1 MQNLGGFHIFSKFKI
16 MFVCMCLLLVCSI
29 GAINAADSNMTD
41 MQTVGKYDVISS
53 TLDGEE
59 LVASN
64 IKSSNSSY
72 ELGVCGEDK
81 LSAGT
86 ASFSDLNNE
95 IMKGSGTI
103 VLDKDYVYNNQF
115 DSVYADGFVIDKSIT
130 IDFSG
135 HSFDGDNKLVTIL
148 KVNADN
154 VVLKNVKIKNGNG
167 TADVVCP
174 IIWNGNSGTMDNVE
188 ISNFRRGITW
198 YGSNGAILNSVIKDS
213 FYFRL
218 NVQAPN
224 FLMNNTRMYNINN
237 SFSGIN
243 VQLMALRSTGGKI
256 TYSRFE
262 NCHAYSGIL
271 LDSGSSQGAVMNCV
285 FYNMTAT
292 RSGYAGAGIYILGV
306 NYDIFNCYFEKCQGL
321 AGNAETGETRGGA
334 LYVGAAGINAHVKN
348 CTFYDNKGHLGGALI
363 INNPAG
369 LVENCTFIKNTALAS
384 SKGGAV
390 YLNGG
395 TLTNC
400 YFEENTAKYGAA
412 IYVSA
417 STVIRNI
424 TCVRNVA
431 SEDGG
436 AIYIDGESG
445 VVENS
450 VFRNNRA
457 KNGGGVYVN
466 KNKGSI
472 TYCNFY
478 SNTVSVSG
486 SAIYIL
492 QNGEAHL
499 ANNYYSGG
507 NSEVYAVGR
516 TDSSY
521 SKLYISPS
529 GTGSGTSSSSPTNWA
544 NALNHILSYG
554 EIIFTAGTYT
564 NIVASEINSPVTLT
578 AQGNVIINNNH
589 ANYVFRLNTAYVNI
603 RGITFQNNGA
613 TTSSCGAIYINGY
626 FANITNCKF
635 TSNYGTT
642 AGAIQ
647 DVGGMSAKNHFID
660 SCTFTSN
667 VCYGNSTSYAG
678 AVYLGATNSIIS
690 NCVFN
695 SNKQNNGIGCSAL
708 TVYSSD
714 NYFTKVLNCNFT
726 SNTASNGVRG
736 ALNVVDCY
744 GVTLDNLRFV
754 SNSAKSIGAINWIP
768 QSSSLH
774 ISKMNNMHFENNK
787 ATNGYAGA
795 VYWKCSY
802 GTMSNVVFKGNTA
815 TSNAGGLY
823 WNSTRGTL
831 INGSFINNVGL
842 VGGAIYWYGSYG
854 ALDNLTFKN
863 NNATSYAGAVY
874 VGHIFVSV
882 KNCNFESNNV
892 RSGYGGALC
901 WASANGT
908 LSYSNFTR
916 NTASTYGGAICW
928 WGAEG
933 ILTNLILR
941 NNEAKGSYSGAL
953 KLNANKIEVYNSLF
967 ENNKAKT
974 TGGAINVYG
983 AENIINN
990 CVFNNNLATT
1000 IGGAINVTGNNSE
1013 ITNCNFTGNKAN
1025 GGYGGAVFVKS
1036 QLAIYLDDNIQ
1047 FGVISA
1053 GNNDFYTVGIIP
1065 TYAIIYITPNGNGNG
1080 SFNNP
1085 TNWNDALVHIA
1096 PRGKIFFKD
1105 GTYVLSEQTLSK
1117 KFIKLIGL
1125 NKGGAIINANRAGR
1139 VFTVTGKGIE
1149 IYNLTFINGYLGTSN
1164 NGSAILWKGD
1174 NGIISDCAFNNNEVN
1189 HNTGYGTVYISPNSK
1204 VLITKSS
1211 FTNNKAKKLAGGI
1224 YIAGSNSNVSFCVFD
1239 KNIAYDSGSSI
1250 ILNAKNV
1257 LIFNNTFKNEIT
1269 TGSDK
1274 GGALALY
1281 GGSNNIIRNNSFI
1294 NNTASTGMG
1303 GAIIFL
1309 NSNSNLL
1316 IEGNRFEDNRASTS
1330 GGAIATYGTVII
1342 LNLNNNIF
1350 INNSATNGGAV
1361 SFTTSGSSS
1370 FMLNGNNFTKN
1381 RATTNG
1387 GAIYNVVTDI
1397 VIKNSNFTKNVAGNF
1412 GGGIYTTKSISVST
1426 SQFNQNEAVKGSA
1439 IYLVGS
1445 NSITLDTLKFTAN
1458 TASNSGTVFLE
1469 NNVKVYN
1476 NDLKFKDNIKPG
1488 LDVVTSTTYYAST
1501 LFVSLTGTGS
1511 GIHEDEPT
1519 TLNTAMAKIL
1529 DKGKIIFLSGN
1540 YDISKSFNAFN
1551 VTFVG
1556 RVGAVLTG
1564 SKSDK
1569 LFDIVKSNIKF
1580 VNLTFADLRYSGS
1593 TVASCINIQ
1602 SGNVEFDNC
1611 TFVNVGE
1618 NLGSVINYNSGSSGK
1633 VANSK
1638 FTNNNINGNY
1648 ILSISGNVDIDNNL
1662 FENNTASIGAVG
1674 YIGSYKGS
1682 ITNSVFKNNTGS
1694 TSNLYVN
1701 PSIINDV
1708 VIKNNTFTTIITIDD
1723 IGNAQYNSTVVIKGK
1738 FDDGTNRQGIFNVS
1752 LFNNTYFIA
1761 NVTTNADKKYSYS
1774 WTKMAVGN
1782 YTIVLGNNDGSNE
1795 FDFIYLNKS
1804 FSIYKA
1810 NSSMII
1816 QPINNITYSA
1826 NTTIEFA
1833 ISNRTENVSYI
1844 IVNRENGLN
1853 ITCNNISGNIISLK
1867 LAAGNYT
1874 ITITNNE
1881 NVNYNETSKSMNF
1894 TVYNA
1899 LSSVNTTSKVIVYGN
1914 EININ
1919 LTALNASSIVWE
1931 ILKGN
1936 VKVANGTATVNNNT
1950 AGFNLDLP
1958 AGNYTIVL
1966 TTVVDVNHTSVTNS
1980 SASLNVTKYTPKINV
1995 TVVDVV
2001 YPGVVKV
2008 NVTSDVNGTYVLSIG
2023 GKTNSTELV
2032 AGVSKI
2038 VTISGLAANETGYNV
2053 NVTYGETEN
2062 YTAAFNDTKSVKVFK
2077 ANSTVNGTSLV
2088 VVYGNDIVVNV
2099 TAFNA
2104 SSVKWAIMRGSIQIA
2119 NGTAIVTNNITD
2131 FSVDLPVGNYTIVLT
2146 TVVDV
2151 NHTSVTNSSASLNVT
2166 KYTPKI
2172 NVTVVDV
2179 VYPGVVKVNVTSDVN
2194 GTYVLS
2200 IGGKTNSTELVAGV
2214 SKIVTI
2220 SGLAANE
2227 TGYNV
2232 NVTYGETEN
2241 YTAAFNDT
2249 KSVKVFKANSTVNGT
2264 SLVVVYGNDI
2274 VVNVT
2279 AFNASSVKWAIM
2291 RGSIQVANG
2300 TAIVAN
2306 NMTDFAVDLAVGNYT
2321 IVLTTVVD
2329 ANHTSVT
2336 NSSTSLNVTKY
2347 TPKINV
2353 TVVDVVYG
2361 DAIRVNITG
2370 DINGTYVLS
2379 IGGKTNS
2386 TELVAGVSKIV
2397 TISGLAANETGY
2409 NVNVTYGETENYT
2422 AAFNDTKS
2430 VKVFKA
2436 NSTVNGTSLVVVY
2449 GNDIVVNVTA
2459 FNASSVKWAIMRG
2472 SIQVANGTAIVA
2484 NNMTDFAV
2492 DLAVGNYTIVLTTVV
2507 DANHTSVTNS
2517 STSLNVTKYTPKINV
2532 TVVDV
2537 VYGDAIRVNITGDIN
2552 GTYVLSIG
2560 GKTNSTELVAGVS
2573 KIVTISGLAANE
2585 TGYNVNVTYGETENY
2600 TAAFND
2606 TKSVKV
2612 FKANSTVNGTSLVVV
2627 YGNDIVVNVT
2637 AFNASSVKWAIM
2649 RGSIQVA
2656 NGTAI
2661 VANNMTDFAVD
2672 LAVGNY
2678 TIVLTTVVDANH
2690 TSVTNS
2696 SASLN
2701 VTKYTPKIKV
2711 VVVDVTYPNA
2721 IRVNVT
2727 SDVSGTYTIDING
2740 VLNTTELTADVS
2752 KIIEFNNF
2760 AVNETGYNVNVTY
2773 VETENYT
2780 AAFND
2785 TKFVKVFRANSTVNG
2800 TSLVIVYGNIIVVN
2814 VTAFNAS
2821 DVKWAVMNGSIEI
2834 VNGTAVVTNNATTID
2849 NLDLAVGNYTI
2860 VLTTVVDANHTVAVN
2875 TLSLNI
2881 TKYSPK
2887 INVAVV
2893 DVVYPGIVS
2902 VDITSDV
2909 DGTYVLT
2916 IGGKSNSTELVAGIT
2931 KTLTISD
2938 LAANEEGYSVN
2949 VTYGE
2954 TQNYTSAFNDTKI
2967 VKVFKA
2973 NSTVNATS
2981 MVIVY
2986 GSEIIVNVSAFNA
2999 SSILWEILK
3008 DNVKVVN
3015 GTAAVSNNATTIG
3028 NLDLAVGNY
3037 TIVLTTVVDGNHS
3050 VDINRLTTL
3059 NITKYTPKINVSVE
3073 NVQYP
3078 NVVYVT
3084 VVSDVDGIYTVQ
3096 IGDKS
3101 QSDELFAG
3109 IAKIIPIMNLNASEF
3124 GYVVNVTYGET
3135 QNYTSAFNDTSIVNV
3150 FKAPSSVNAT
3160 SMVVVYGDEF
3170 IINITAVNATG
3181 ISWEIMN
3188 GTTKVIDGISQ
3199 VIDGKAN
3206 ISNIK
3211 LPAGNY
3217 TVVLTTQ
3224 VDSNHNYAVDNKT
3237 TLNITQK
3244 ASKIQ
3249 PTINTHQMVYGMNL
3263 NVTVTLAEDA
3273 TGFVNITAGD
3283 ESYVKQLVNG
3293 TVDFDIPG
3301 LNPGEHNLTIAY
3313 LGDNNYQNSTTSI
3326 LVKVSN
3332 KLSYTHV
3339 SVKDIFRGENVTI
3352 TVTVPDDATGNVTI
3366 EVANITY
3373 NVTISNGNA
3382 TLIIANLTPEIYS
3395 INATYLGDEYYTD
3408 SFNDTVSFK
3417 VKTDKTV
3424 IADEMIRG
3432 YNSGIDY
3439 QVKFTD
3445 DIDKPLAN
3453 IEVVLTIDGKPY
3465 HLITDENGV
3474 ASLNITVPI
3483 GTHTIVAINPVTGE
3497 EAHSTFTIVSRL
3509 KGVEKMVMDFKDGSY
3524 YVVRAIGED
3533 GNPVGENVTVEIAVN
3548 GVVYKVKT
3556 DSKGYAKL
3564 AINLNPNKFKVISK
3578 YAGLKITDTLIVKQT
3593 LSAKKVQT
3601 VKKSAK
3607 TTKVKATLKW
3617 SSGKAIAGKPVT
3629 MKFRGKI
3636 YKAKTNGK
3644 GIATFK
3650 LPKKSVKKLK
3660 VGKKYRVKFTYLT
3673 NSIYKYL
3680 KIAK

>member
-115 DSVYADGFVIDKSIT
+115 DSVYAGGFVIDKSIT

-167 TADVVCP
+167 TTDVVCP

-198 YGSNGAILNSVIKDS
+198 YGSNGAILNSVIKNS
-213 FYFRL
+213 FYFKL

-564 NIVASEINSPVTLT
+564 NIVASAINSPVTLT

-613 TTSSCGAIYINGY
+613 TNSDCGAIYINGY

-635 TSNYGTT
+635 ISNYGTI
-642 AGAIQ
+642 AGAIY

-678 AVYLGATNSIIS
+678 AVYLAATNSIVS

-695 SNKQNNGIGCSAL
+695 SNKQNNGIGASAVTL
-708 TVYSSD
+708 YSSD
-714 NYFTKVLNCNFT
+714 SYFSKIINCNFT
-726 SNTASNGVRG
+726 SNTASNGISG
-736 ALNVVDCY
+736 ALNVYDCY
-744 GVTLDNLRFV
+744 GVTLENLRFV
-754 SNSAKSIGAINWIP
+754 SNSAKSIGAIKWTP

-933 ILTNLILR
+933 MLTNLILR

-1350 INNSATNGGAV
+1350 INNSATSGGAV

-1674 YIGSYKGS
+1674 YIGNYKGS

-1826 NTTIEFA
+1826 NTTIEFE
-1833 ISNRTENVSYI
+1833 ITNRTENVSYI

-1899 LSSVNTTSKVIVYGN
+1899 LSSVNATSKVIVYGN

-1919 LTALNASSIVWE
+1919 VTALNASSVVWE

-1936 VKVANGTATVNNNT
+1936 VKVANGTAIVNNNT

-1966 TTVVDVNHTSVTNS
+1966 TTVVDANHTSVTNS
-1980 SASLNVTKYTPKINV
+1980 SASLNITKYTPKINV

-2038 VTISGLAANETGYNV
+2038 VTISGLL
-2053 NVTYGETEN
+2053 
-2062 YTAAFNDTKSVKVFK
+2062 VFLK
-2077 ANSTVNGTSLV
+2077 LLQLV
-2088 VVYGNDIVVNV
+2088 VWLLM
-2099 TAFNA
+2099 
-2104 SSVKWAIMRGSIQIA
+2104 K
-2119 NGTAIVTNNITD
+2119 
-2131 FSVDLPVGNYTIVLT
+2131 
-2146 TVVDV
+2146 
-2151 NHTSVTNSSASLNVT
+2151 
-2166 KYTPKI
+2166 
-2172 NVTVVDV
+2172 
-2179 VYPGVVKVNVTSDVN
+2179 
-2194 GTYVLS
+2194 
-2200 IGGKTNSTELVAGV
+2200 
-2214 SKIVTI
+2214 
-2220 SGLAANE
+2220 
-2227 TGYNV
+2227 
-2232 NVTYGETEN
+2232 
-2241 YTAAFNDT
+2241 
-2249 KSVKVFKANSTVNGT
+2249 
-2264 SLVVVYGNDI
+2264 
-2274 VVNVT
+2274 
-2279 AFNASSVKWAIM
+2279 
-2291 RGSIQVANG
+2291 
-2300 TAIVAN
+2300 
-2306 NMTDFAVDLAVGNYT
+2306 
-2321 IVLTTVVD
+2321 
-2329 ANHTSVT
+2329 
-2336 NSSTSLNVTKY
+2336 
-2347 TPKINV
+2347 
-2353 TVVDVVYG
+2353 
-2361 DAIRVNITG
+2361 
-2370 DINGTYVLS
+2370 
-2379 IGGKTNS
+2379 
-2386 TELVAGVSKIV
+2386 
-2397 TISGLAANETGY
+2397 
-2409 NVNVTYGETENYT
+2409 
-2422 AAFNDTKS
+2422 
-2430 VKVFKA
+2430 
-2436 NSTVNGTSLVVVY
+2436 
-2449 GNDIVVNVTA
+2449 
-2459 FNASSVKWAIMRG
+2459 
-2472 SIQVANGTAIVA
+2472 
-2484 NNMTDFAV
+2484 
-2492 DLAVGNYTIVLTTVV
+2492 
-2507 DANHTSVTNS
+2507 
-2517 STSLNVTKYTPKINV
+2517 
-2532 TVVDV
+2532 
-2537 VYGDAIRVNITGDIN
+2537 
-2552 GTYVLSIG
+2552 
-2560 GKTNSTELVAGVS
+2560 
-2573 KIVTISGLAANE
+2573 
-2585 TGYNVNVTYGETENY
+2585 
-2600 TAAFND
+2600 
-2606 TKSVKV
+2606 
-2612 FKANSTVNGTSLVVV
+2612 
-2627 YGNDIVVNVT
+2627 
-2637 AFNASSVKWAIM
+2637 
-2649 RGSIQVA
+2649 
-2656 NGTAI
+2656 
-2661 VANNMTDFAVD
+2661 
-2672 LAVGNY
+2672 
-2678 TIVLTTVVDANH
+2678 
-2690 TSVTNS
+2690 
-2696 SASLN
+2696 
-2701 VTKYTPKIKV
+2701 
-2711 VVVDVTYPNA
+2711 
-2721 IRVNVT
+2721 
-2727 SDVSGTYTIDING
+2727 
-2740 VLNTTELTADVS
+2740 
-2752 KIIEFNNF
+2752 
-2760 AVNETGYNVNVTY
+2760 
-2773 VETENYT
+2773 
-2780 AAFND
+2780 
-2785 TKFVKVFRANSTVNG
+2785 
-2800 TSLVIVYGNIIVVN
+2800 LVI
-2814 VTAFNAS
+2814 
-2821 DVKWAVMNGSIEI
+2821 M
-2834 VNGTAVVTNNATTID
+2834 
-2849 NLDLAVGNYTI
+2849 L
-2860 VLTTVVDANHTVAVN
+2860 
-2875 TLSLNI
+2875 
-2881 TKYSPK
+2881 
-2887 INVAVV
+2887 
-2893 DVVYPGIVS
+2893 
-2902 VDITSDV
+2902 
-2909 DGTYVLT
+2909 
-2916 IGGKSNSTELVAGIT
+2916 
-2931 KTLTISD
+2931 
-2938 LAANEEGYSVN
+2938 
-2949 VTYGE
+2949 
-2954 TQNYTSAFNDTKI
+2954 
-2967 VKVFKA
+2967 
-2973 NSTVNATS
+2973 
-2981 MVIVY
+2981 M
-2986 GSEIIVNVSAFNA
+2986 
-2999 SSILWEILK
+2999 
-3008 DNVKVVN
+3008 
-3015 GTAAVSNNATTIG
+3015 
-3028 NLDLAVGNY
+3028 
-3037 TIVLTTVVDGNHS
+3037 
-3050 VDINRLTTL
+3050 
-3059 NITKYTPKINVSVE
+3059 
-3073 NVQYP
+3073 
-3078 NVVYVT
+3078 
-3084 VVSDVDGIYTVQ
+3084 
-3096 IGDKS
+3096 
-3101 QSDELFAG
+3101 
-3109 IAKIIPIMNLNASEF
+3109 
-3124 GYVVNVTYGET
+3124 
-3135 QNYTSAFNDTSIVNV
+3135 
-3150 FKAPSSVNAT
+3150 
-3160 SMVVVYGDEF
+3160 
-3170 IINITAVNATG
+3170 
-3181 ISWEIMN
+3181 
-3188 GTTKVIDGISQ
+3188 
-3199 VIDGKAN
+3199 
-3206 ISNIK
+3206 
-3211 LPAGNY
+3211 
-3217 TVVLTTQ
+3217 
-3224 VDSNHNYAVDNKT
+3224 
-3237 TLNITQK
+3237 
-3244 ASKIQ
+3244 
-3249 PTINTHQMVYGMNL
+3249 
-3263 NVTVTLAEDA
+3263 
-3273 TGFVNITAGD
+3273 
-3283 ESYVKQLVNG
+3283 
-3293 TVDFDIPG
+3293 
-3301 LNPGEHNLTIAY
+3301 
-3313 LGDNNYQNSTTSI
+3313 
-3326 LVKVSN
+3326 
-3332 KLSYTHV
+3332 
-3339 SVKDIFRGENVTI
+3339 
-3352 TVTVPDDATGNVTI
+3352 
-3366 EVANITY
+3366 
-3373 NVTISNGNA
+3373 
-3382 TLIIANLTPEIYS
+3382 
-3395 INATYLGDEYYTD
+3395 
-3408 SFNDTVSFK
+3408 
-3417 VKTDKTV
+3417 
-3424 IADEMIRG
+3424 
-3432 YNSGIDY
+3432 
-3439 QVKFTD
+3439 
-3445 DIDKPLAN
+3445 
-3453 IEVVLTIDGKPY
+3453 
-3465 HLITDENGV
+3465 
-3474 ASLNITVPI
+3474 
-3483 GTHTIVAINPVTGE
+3483 
-3497 EAHSTFTIVSRL
+3497 
-3509 KGVEKMVMDFKDGSY
+3509 
-3524 YVVRAIGED
+3524 
-3533 GNPVGENVTVEIAVN
+3533 
-3548 GVVYKVKT
+3548 
-3556 DSKGYAKL
+3556 
-3564 AINLNPNKFKVISK
+3564 
-3578 YAGLKITDTLIVKQT
+3578 
-3593 LSAKKVQT
+3593 
-3601 VKKSAK
+3601 
-3607 TTKVKATLKW
+3607 
-3617 SSGKAIAGKPVT
+3617 
-3629 MKFRGKI
+3629 
-3636 YKAKTNGK
+3636 
-3644 GIATFK
+3644 
-3650 LPKKSVKKLK
+3650 
-3660 VGKKYRVKFTYLT
+3660 
-3673 NSIYKYL
+3673 
-3680 KIAK
+3680 

>member
-1 MQNLGGFHIFSKFKI
+1 MVKKYFHMQDLGGFHIFSKFKI

-115 DSVYADGFVIDKSIT
+115 DSVYAGGFVIDKSIT

-213 FYFRL
+213 FYFKL

-321 AGNAETGETRGGA
+321 AGNAETGDTRGGA

-400 YFEENTAKYGAA
+400 YFEDNTAKYGAA

-1761 NVTTNADKKYSYS
+1761 NVTTNVDKKYSYS

-1810 NSSMII
+1810 NSSIII

-1826 NTTIEFA
+1826 NTTIEFE
-1833 ISNRTENVSYI
+1833 ITNRTENVSYI

-1966 TTVVDVNHTSVTNS
+1966 TTVVDANHTSVTNS
-1980 SASLNVTKYTPKINV
+1980 SASLNITKYTPKINV

-2038 VTISGLAANETGYNV
+2038 VTISGLAANETGY
-2053 NVTYGETEN
+2053 
-2062 YTAAFNDTKSVKVFK
+2062 D
-2077 ANSTVNGTSLV
+2077 
-2088 VVYGNDIVVNV
+2088 
-2099 TAFNA
+2099 
-2104 SSVKWAIMRGSIQIA
+2104 
-2119 NGTAIVTNNITD
+2119 
-2131 FSVDLPVGNYTIVLT
+2131 
-2146 TVVDV
+2146 
-2151 NHTSVTNSSASLNVT
+2151 
-2166 KYTPKI
+2166 
-2172 NVTVVDV
+2172 
-2179 VYPGVVKVNVTSDVN
+2179 
-2194 GTYVLS
+2194 
-2200 IGGKTNSTELVAGV
+2200 
-2214 SKIVTI
+2214 
-2220 SGLAANE
+2220 
-2227 TGYNV
+2227 V

-2409 NVNVTYGETENYT
+2409 YVNVTYGETQNYT

-2436 NSTVNGTSLVVVY
+2436 NSTVNTTNIVSGY
-2449 GNDIVVNVTA
+2449 GRNVIVNVTA
-2459 FNASSVKWAIMRG
+2459 LNASSVVWEILKG
-2472 SIQVANGTAIVA
+2472 SVKVANGTAV
-2484 NNMTDFAV
+2484 
-2492 DLAVGNYTIVLTTVV
+2492 
-2507 DANHTSVTNS
+2507 VTN
-2517 STSLNVTKYTPKINV
+2517 NVTNF
-2532 TVVDV
+2532 
-2537 VYGDAIRVNITGDIN
+2537 
-2552 GTYVLSIG
+2552 
-2560 GKTNSTELVAGVS
+2560 
-2573 KIVTISGLAANE
+2573 
-2585 TGYNVNVTYGETENY
+2585 NVN
-2600 TAAFND
+2600 
-2606 TKSVKV
+2606 
-2612 FKANSTVNGTSLVVV
+2612 
-2627 YGNDIVVNVT
+2627 
-2637 AFNASSVKWAIM
+2637 
-2649 RGSIQVA
+2649 
-2656 NGTAI
+2656 
-2661 VANNMTDFAVD
+2661 

-2860 VLTTVVDANHTVAVN
+2860 VLTTVVDANHTTAVN

-3101 QSDELFAG
+3101 QSDEFFAG
-3109 IAKIIPIMNLNASEF
+3109 IAKIIPIIDLNASEF

-3135 QNYTSAFNDTSIVNV
+3135 QNYTSAFNDTSIVKV

-3244 ASKIQ
+3244 ASQIQ

-3283 ESYVKQLVNG
+3283 ESYVKQLVGG

-3313 LGDNNYQNSTTSI
+3313 LGDNNYQNSTTSV

-3483 GTHTIVAINPVTGE
+3483 GTHTIVAVNPVTGE

>member
-1 MQNLGGFHIFSKFKI
+1 MVKKYFHMQNLGGFHIFSKFKI

-2032 AGVSKI
+2032 VGVSKI

-2062 YTAAFNDTKSVKVFK
+2062 YTAV
-2077 ANSTVNGTSLV
+2077 
-2088 VVYGNDIVVNV
+2088 
-2099 TAFNA
+2099 
-2104 SSVKWAIMRGSIQIA
+2104 
-2119 NGTAIVTNNITD
+2119 
-2131 FSVDLPVGNYTIVLT
+2131 
-2146 TVVDV
+2146 
-2151 NHTSVTNSSASLNVT
+2151 
-2166 KYTPKI
+2166 
-2172 NVTVVDV
+2172 
-2179 VYPGVVKVNVTSDVN
+2179 
-2194 GTYVLS
+2194 
-2200 IGGKTNSTELVAGV
+2200 
-2214 SKIVTI
+2214 
-2220 SGLAANE
+2220 
-2227 TGYNV
+2227 
-2232 NVTYGETEN
+2232 
-2241 YTAAFNDT
+2241 FNDT

-2409 NVNVTYGETENYT
+2409 YVNVTYGETQNYT

-2436 NSTVNGTSLVVVY
+2436 NSTVNTTNIVSGY
-2449 GNDIVVNVTA
+2449 GRNVIVNVTA
-2459 FNASSVKWAIMRG
+2459 LNASSVVWEILKG
-2472 SIQVANGTAIVA
+2472 SVKVANGTAV
-2484 NNMTDFAV
+2484 
-2492 DLAVGNYTIVLTTVV
+2492 
-2507 DANHTSVTNS
+2507 VTN
-2517 STSLNVTKYTPKINV
+2517 NVTNF
-2532 TVVDV
+2532 
-2537 VYGDAIRVNITGDIN
+2537 
-2552 GTYVLSIG
+2552 
-2560 GKTNSTELVAGVS
+2560 
-2573 KIVTISGLAANE
+2573 
-2585 TGYNVNVTYGETENY
+2585 NVN
-2600 TAAFND
+2600 
-2606 TKSVKV
+2606 
-2612 FKANSTVNGTSLVVV
+2612 
-2627 YGNDIVVNVT
+2627 
-2637 AFNASSVKWAIM
+2637 
-2649 RGSIQVA
+2649 
-2656 NGTAI
+2656 
-2661 VANNMTDFAVD
+2661 